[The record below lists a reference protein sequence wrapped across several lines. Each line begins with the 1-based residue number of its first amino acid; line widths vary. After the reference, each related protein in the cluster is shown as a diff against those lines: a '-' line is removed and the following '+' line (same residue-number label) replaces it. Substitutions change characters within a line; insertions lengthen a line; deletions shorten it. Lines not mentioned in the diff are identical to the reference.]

1 MKKRIVS
8 DSRRIYSLFRKL
20 DVIKSRT
27 FLCGDRK
34 LHSMF
39 DNDSNSLKSKFWL
52 SQDGFLLFGVMDSI
66 GTNFNLFEDNN
77 NKGCW
82 MMTQTPCIPGEI
94 SENGLL
100 KEVIMTL
107 NMRTGFL
114 VKCHLSSS
122 LSKRLIRNC
131 YG

>member
-8 DSRRIYSLFRKL
+8 DSRRIYSLFRNL

-52 SQDGFLLFGVMDSI
+52 SQDGFGVMGSI
-66 GTNFNLFEDNN
+66 GTINFDSVLS
-77 NKGCW
+77 
-82 MMTQTPCIPGEI
+82 I
-94 SENGLL
+94 
-100 KEVIMTL
+100 
-107 NMRTGFL
+107 RTKVVL
-114 VKCHLSSS
+114 
-122 LSKRLIRNC
+122 
-131 YG
+131 